1 MKRNCLA
8 ISAFVALVT
17 GSLFAQ
23 SQLVASAAEPATA
36 GAAPSPMDLPPS
48 PTALQE
54 VRDNVKDIHFDFDR
68 ADLRPEDRSTLQADA
83 EWLKSHP
90 DMVVVIE
97 GDADERGDIVYNVD
111 LSQKRASTAKDAL
124 VAMGVPADQ
133 IVFATGW
140 GKLYPICEQADESCW
155 SQNRRAHFRAW

>member
-1 MKRNCLA
+1 
-8 ISAFVALVT
+8 
-17 GSLFAQ
+17 
-23 SQLVASAAEPATA
+23 
-36 GAAPSPMDLPPS
+36 MDLPPS

-97 GDADERGDIVYNVD
+97 G
-111 LSQKRASTAKDAL
+111 